1 MESETRELMVQESE
15 RQQVADSL
23 KPCDHL
29 VFLNEWKTSKVLSR
43 VT

>member
-1 MESETRELMVQESE
+1 MESETRELMMQESE

-29 VFLNEWKTSKVLSR
+29 VLLNEWKTLKGLGS

>member
-15 RQQVADSL
+15 RQVADSL

-29 VFLNEWKTSKVLSR
+29 VFLNEWKTLKVLSSI
-43 VT
+43 T